1 MSEKAIVITSGN
13 LISIQDIEVKDGS
26 MLDGLQE
33 IVGGYIEITRPFR
46 TKELLCMII
55 NEEGLLMDLP
65 VNLAASNL
73 FRGTIVGDVA
83 IVQEGFRDGEQGLI
97 GLSDDLIQTIYY
109 LLRVSYPYLKEA
121 KKDGDS

>member
-26 MLDGLQE
+26 MLNGLQE

-83 IVQEGFRDGEQGLI
+83 IVQEGFRDGEQDLI

-121 KKDGDS
+121 QKDGNS